1 MSNDIKSKVDNK
13 TKVKPEESA
22 SDSEPVLVIPEPI
35 VTEEYVDNTIAR
47 LRRRWRIR
55 EMSIYECKKNALSPE
70 QEYAIIEIDKQQ
82 ERLNRQ
88 DSGSGKLHYSSHFVV
103 S

>member
-1 MSNDIKSKVDNK
+1 MSDNIKSRVDDTAEKVE
-13 TKVKPEESA
+13 PEESA
-22 SDSEPVLVIPEPI
+22 SSNEPALVIPESI
-35 VTEEYVDNTIAR
+35 VTDEYVDSTIEK

-82 ERLNRQ
+82 EKLSRK
-88 DSGSGKLHYSSHFVV
+88 DSGSGKLH
-103 S
+103 

>member
-1 MSNDIKSKVDNK
+1 MSSSNEDVLDNNK
-13 TKVKPEESA
+13 TETIIGAEDKSN
-22 SDSEPVLVIPEPI
+22 EPALDIPEPI
-35 VTEEYVDNTIAR
+35 VTDEYVDSTIER

-82 ERLNRQ
+82 EKLDRQ
-88 DSGSGKLHYSSHFVV
+88 DSKNGKLC
-103 S
+103 

>member
-1 MSNDIKSKVDNK
+1 MRDDTKSKVDSMADE
-13 TKVKPEESA
+13 VEPEESA
-22 SDSEPVLVIPEPI
+22 SINEPALKIPEPI
-35 VTEEYVDNTIAR
+35 VTDEYVDNTIER

-82 ERLNRQ
+82 EKLSRQ
-88 DSGSGKLHYSSHFVV
+88 DSGSGKLH
-103 S
+103 

>member
-1 MSNDIKSKVDNK
+1 MSDNIKSRVDD
-13 TKVKPEESA
+13 TAEEVEPEESA
-22 SDSEPVLVIPEPI
+22 SINKPALVIPKPI
-35 VTEEYVDNTIAR
+35 VTDEYVDSTIAR

-82 ERLNRQ
+82 ERQGR
-88 DSGSGKLHYSSHFVV
+88 
-103 S
+103 

>member
-1 MSNDIKSKVDNK
+1 MSDDTKSKVDN
-13 TKVKPEESA
+13 TAEEVDLEESA
-22 SDSEPVLVIPEPI
+22 SSNEPALVIPEPI
-35 VTEEYVDNTIAR
+35 VTDEYVDDTIAR

-82 ERLNRQ
+82 EKMSRQ
-88 DSGSGKLHYSSHFVV
+88 DSGSGKLH
-103 S
+103 

>member
-1 MSNDIKSKVDNK
+1 MSDDTNNRADGM
-13 TKVKPEESA
+13 TKAETKEGVNN
-22 SDSEPVLVIPEPI
+22 SEPVLDIPEP
-35 VTEEYVDNTIAR
+35 VVSEEYVDNTIAR

-82 ERLNRQ
+82 EKQ
-88 DSGSGKLHYSSHFVV
+88 GW
-103 S
+103 

>member
-1 MSNDIKSKVDNK
+1 MSDDIKSRVDDMAEE
-13 TKVKPEESA
+13 VEPEESA
-22 SDSEPVLVIPEPI
+22 SGNETVLDIPEPI
-35 VTEEYVDNTIAR
+35 VTDEYVDDTIAR

-82 ERLNRQ
+82 ERQ
-88 DSGSGKLHYSSHFVV
+88 GW
-103 S
+103 

>member
-1 MSNDIKSKVDNK
+1 MSNNDKDILDQQA
-13 TKVKPEESA
+13 ESVVTE
-22 SDSEPVLVIPEPI
+22 DKNGDEPVPGLEIPEP
-35 VTEEYVDNTIAR
+35 VVSEEYVDNTIAR

-82 ERLNRQ
+82 KSRV
-88 DSGSGKLHYSSHFVV
+88 GKSQK
-103 S
+103 

>member
-1 MSNDIKSKVDNK
+1 MSNNDKDVLDQQA
-13 TKVKPEESA
+13 ESVVTEDENGDE
-22 SDSEPVLVIPEPI
+22 SVLVIPEPI
-35 VTEEYVDNTIAR
+35 VSEEYVDNTIAR

-82 ERLNRQ
+82 EQLDRQ
-88 DSGSGKLHYSSHFVV
+88 DSESGKLH
-103 S
+103 

>member
-1 MSNDIKSKVDNK
+1 MSSNNK
-13 TKVKPEESA
+13 DVLDQQTETTALTENENGN
-22 SDSEPVLVIPEPI
+22 EPVLIVPEP
-35 VTEEYVDNTIAR
+35 VVSKEYVDNTIAR

-82 ERLNRQ
+82 EKRGR
-88 DSGSGKLHYSSHFVV
+88 
-103 S
+103 

>member
-1 MSNDIKSKVDNK
+1 MSNNDKDILDRQAVSEGAETEGEN
-13 TKVKPEESA
+13 SN
-22 SDSEPVLVIPEPI
+22 EPVLDIPEP
-35 VTEEYVDNTIAR
+35 VVSEEYVDNTIAR

-82 ERLNRQ
+82 EKRGR
-88 DSGSGKLHYSSHFVV
+88 
-103 S
+103 

>member
-1 MSNDIKSKVDNK
+1 MSNNDKDILDQQA
-13 TKVKPEESA
+13 ESVVTE
-22 SDSEPVLVIPEPI
+22 DKNGDEQVLDIPEPI
-35 VTEEYVDNTIAR
+35 VTDEYVDNTIER

-82 ERLNRQ
+82 EKLSRQ
-88 DSGSGKLHYSSHFVV
+88 DSGSGKLH
-103 S
+103 

>member
-1 MSNDIKSKVDNK
+1 MSNNNDKDVLDQQA
-13 TKVKPEESA
+13 ESVVTEDENGDE
-22 SDSEPVLVIPEPI
+22 SVLVIPEPI
-35 VTEEYVDNTIAR
+35 VSEEYVDNTIAR

-82 ERLNRQ
+82 EQLDRQ
-88 DSGSGKLHYSSHFVV
+88 DSESGKLH
-103 S
+103 

>member
-1 MSNDIKSKVDNK
+1 MSNDTKNK
-13 TKVKPEESA
+13 IDDTAEEVEPEESA
-22 SDSEPVLVIPEPI
+22 SSNEPALVIPEPI
-35 VTEEYVDNTIAR
+35 VTDEYVDSTIAR

-82 ERLNRQ
+82 EKLSRQ
-88 DSGSGKLHYSSHFVV
+88 DSGSGKLH
-103 S
+103 

>member
-1 MSNDIKSKVDNK
+1 MSDDTKSKVEE
-13 TKVKPEESA
+13 VKPEESA
-22 SDSEPVLVIPEPI
+22 SSNEPALVIPEPI
-35 VTEEYVDNTIAR
+35 VTDEYVDDTIAR

-82 ERLNRQ
+82 EKMSRQ
-88 DSGSGKLHYSSHFVV
+88 DSGSGKLH
-103 S
+103 

>member
-1 MSNDIKSKVDNK
+1 MSNDTKSKVDNK
-13 TKVKPEESA
+13 TKVKPEENV
-22 SDSEPVLVIPEPI
+22 SDDEPLLIIPEP
-35 VTEEYVDNTIAR
+35 VVSEEYVDSTIEK

-82 ERLNRQ
+82 EKLSRK
-88 DSGSGKLHYSSHFVV
+88 DSGSGKLH
-103 S
+103 

>member
-1 MSNDIKSKVDNK
+1 MSDDIKSRVDDMAEE
-13 TKVKPEESA
+13 VEPEESV
-22 SDSEPVLVIPEPI
+22 SGNETVLDIPEPI
-35 VTEEYVDNTIAR
+35 VTDEYVDDTIAR

-82 ERLNRQ
+82 EKMSR
-88 DSGSGKLHYSSHFVV
+88 SGKLH
-103 S
+103 

>member
-1 MSNDIKSKVDNK
+1 MSNDIKSKVDD
-13 TKVKPEESA
+13 TAEEVTPEEIANSN
-22 SDSEPVLVIPEPI
+22 EPALVIPEPI
-35 VTEEYVDNTIAR
+35 VTDEYVDSTIAR

-82 ERLNRQ
+82 EKLSRQ
-88 DSGSGKLHYSSHFVV
+88 DSGSGKLH
-103 S
+103 